1 MKVKDVKDSV
11 VRGFGVVDS
20 EFKTMNER
28 LDKADS
34 RFSELSKEVATAG
47 K

>member
-1 MKVKDVKDSV
+1 M
-11 VRGFGVVDS
+11 RGFEGVGS
-20 EFKTMNER
+20 EFKTMKER